1 MYQDYTVLHYQTLQ
15 LILRSVQPNLR
26 SVQPIFKAVQP
37 FFMPVQQFC
46 SLVQLN
52 FSQVKMFLMLVPFPQ
67 SGSIVFRQTD
77 TNLMLIYSFFSGHFT
92 SIQTTQ
98 SLLFLFQLIFNTAEL
113 SLSSNCQSSS
123 NPTVLPFLSVST
135 VIFCWQT
142 ESHFRLFAV
151 Y

>member
-1 MYQDYTVLHYQTLQ
+1 MKFRNFHMVSEQVSCYFVLQIKLPEFRSSYQLIYAGILFSVFLIAEKMYQDYTVLHYQTLQ

-67 SGSIVFRQTD
+67 SGSIVFRQID

-92 SIQTTQ
+92 SI
-98 SLLFLFQLIFNTAEL
+98 
-113 SLSSNCQSSS
+113 
-123 NPTVLPFLSVST
+123 
-135 VIFCWQT
+135 
-142 ESHFRLFAV
+142 
-151 Y
+151 